1 MLKIS
6 LVTRVLLLV
15 VVLLNMNDLFAA
27 NCQYN
32 LPGDLNED
40 CKINFVD
47 FALMAENWLVDCNV
61 TPGHPSCFHKWEA
74 EPPMYTARD
83 QFAGGVIGGKIYVF
97 GGNGNPDQVNLKS
110 TEVLDPNG
118 DWTQLSDN
126 NHNGGW
132 GVEELS
138 GAALNGKLYVFG
150 AWGGTGPLGNYGV
163 FNFNECY
170 DPNTDT
176 WTSLAAKPTVV
187 TAAPTAVYDGEI
199 YLFGG
204 YYSDEVNENP
214 VQYDVVEAY
223 DPNSDSWRSVTT
235 MPKVLMNFAVAV
247 VDDKVYV
254 IGGYAPEENQM
265 SRTVMTFDFQ
275 TEQWDTTSYEPVPE
289 DRLHACV
296 YSGAAPIV
304 DGKIFL
310 IGGIEGDMS
319 DHWSSDKVDIYDT
332 ASDTWQIGPSLPLP
346 QGNFVTIVLNGTI
359 YVIGGSNG
367 DDFLNR
373 AKAEVLSLS
382 IQ

>member
-61 TPGHPSCFHKWEA
+61 TPGHPSCFHRWEA
-74 EPPMYTARD
+74 EPLMYTARD

-118 DWTQLSDN
+118 DWTQLADN
-126 NHNGGW
+126 NHNNGGW

-170 DPNTDT
+170 DPNTNT

-187 TAAPTAVYDGEI
+187 TAAPVAVYDGEI

-214 VQYDVVEAY
+214 VQYDVVEKY
-223 DPNSDSWRSVTT
+223 NPSTNTWQFVTN
-235 MPKVLMNFAVAV
+235 MPKTISSFALATVGTKAYLFGGGDSAAEQLF
-247 VDDKVYV
+247 DDV
-254 IGGYAPEENQM
+254 ITY
-265 SRTVMTFDFQ
+265 DFQ
-275 TEQWDTTSYEPVPE
+275 TGLWTTTGYQPTPVKKGF
-289 DRLHACV
+289 V
-296 YSGAAPIV
+296 YSAPAPVI
-304 DGKIFL
+304 DGKVYL
-310 IGGIEGDMS
+310 IGGMEEIGDGIVL
-319 DHWSSDKVDIYDT
+319 SSRVDIYDT
-332 ASDTWQIGPSLPLP
+332 ASNTWQIGPSLPLP
-346 QGNFVTIVLNGTI
+346 QDDFVALTLNGKI
-359 YVIGGSNG
+359 YVVGGDNG
-367 DDFLNR
+367 NDFMNR